1 MAMAFAEIAYD
12 VTDAIA
18 TITLNRPQKRNAWS
32 PETEAEVR
40 EALGLAADDASVRVI
55 ILTGA
60 GGTFCVGADVTGIA
74 GRKPD
79 RPRFA
84 GVTPPPGGPPP
95 AEDLSRR
102 YSYILNIGK
111 PVIAAINGAVAGVGL
126 AVTLYCDLRF
136 MVAGARL
143 ACAFPRRGLIAE
155 HGSAWLLP
163 RLIGPMNAA
172 DLLLSGRT
180 VTAEEAASMGLV
192 RVLPS
197 EGFLPAVRAY
207 AAEIAENCS
216 PRSLR
221 IIRRQLA
228 LAPLQTLSEAIEM
241 AEQEQAATIG
251 TEDRR
256 EGATAFLEKRRPNFT
271 GR

>member
-1 MAMAFAEIAYD
+1 MPFAEIAYE
-12 VTDAIA
+12 VGERIA
-18 TITLNRPQKRNAWS
+18 TITLNRPHRRNAWS

-40 EALGLAADDASVRVI
+40 EAFALAASDDAVRAV

-60 GGTFCVGADVTGIA
+60 GSTFCVGADVTGIA
-74 GRKPD
+74 GRRPD

-84 GVTPPPGGPPP
+84 GVTPPPGGAPPV
-95 AEDLSRR
+95 ADLSRR
-102 YSYILNIGK
+102 YSYILNLGK
-111 PVIAAINGAVAGVGL
+111 PVVAAINGAVAGVGL

-136 MVAGARL
+136 MSAGAKL
-143 ACAFPRRGLIAE
+143 AAAFPRRGLIAE
-155 HGSAWLLP
+155 HGAAWMLP

-180 VTAEEAASMGLV
+180 ILAEEAAAMGLV
-192 RVLPS
+192 RVLPAQ
-197 EGFLPAVRAY
+197 GFLAAARAY
-207 AAEIAENCS
+207 LGDIVENCS

-221 IIRRQLA
+221 IIKRQLV
-228 LAPLQTLSEAIEM
+228 LAPLQSLSEGIEL
-241 AEQEQAATIG
+241 AETEQHATIG

>member
-1 MAMAFAEIAYD
+1 MSFTEITYEVAGR
-12 VTDAIA
+12 IA
-18 TITLNRPQKRNAWS
+18 TITLNRPDRHNAWS
-32 PETEAEVR
+32 SAIEAEVR
-40 EALGLAADDASVRVI
+40 EAFARAAEDEAVRAI

-60 GGTFCVGADVTGIA
+60 GRSFCVGADVTGIA

-84 GVTPPPGGPPP
+84 GVTPPPGGAPPV
-95 AEDLSRR
+95 ADLARR
-102 YSYILNIGK
+102 YSYILNLGK

-126 AVTLYCDLRF
+126 AVALYCDLRF

-143 ACAFPRRGLIAE
+143 ACAFPRRGLVAE
-155 HGSAWLLP
+155 HGIAWMLP
-163 RLIGPMNAA
+163 RLVGAMNAA

-180 VTAEEAASMGLV
+180 ITAEEAERMGLV
-192 RVLPS
+192 RVLPAG
-197 EGFLPAVRAY
+197 ELAAGVRAY
-207 AAEIAENCS
+207 VTDMVENCS

-221 IIRRQLA
+221 VIRRQLA
-228 LAPLQTLSEAIEM
+228 LAPLQSLSDAIEL
-241 AEQEQAATIG
+241 AEAEQAATIG

-256 EGATAFLEKRRPNFT
+256 EGAAAFLEKRKPNFT

>member
-1 MAMAFAEIAYD
+1 MPFAEITCDIAD
-12 VTDAIA
+12 RIA
-18 TITLNRPQKRNAWS
+18 TITLNRPEKRNAWS
-32 PETEAEVR
+32 ATVEAEVR
-40 EALGLAADDASVRVI
+40 QAFTRAAADDGVRVVV
-55 ILTGA
+55 LTGA
-60 GGTFCVGADVTGIA
+60 GSTFCVGADVTGIA
-74 GRKPD
+74 GRPPE

-84 GVTPPPGGPPP
+84 GITPPPGEAPPVD
-95 AEDLSRR
+95 DLARR

-126 AVTLYCDLRF
+126 AVTLFCDLRF

-155 HGSAWLLP
+155 HGSAWMLP
-163 RLIGPMNAA
+163 RLVGPMNAA

-180 VTAEEAASMGLV
+180 VTAEEAAAMGLV
-192 RVLPS
+192 RVLPT
-197 EGFLPAVRAY
+197 EGFAAAVRTY
-207 AAEIAENCS
+207 AEDIAANCS

-221 IIRRQLA
+221 VIKRQLA
-228 LAPLQTLSEAIEM
+228 LAPLQSLSAAIEL
-241 AEQEQAATIG
+241 AEEEQAATIG

-256 EGATAFLEKRRPNFT
+256 EGAAAFLEKRRPDFT

>member
-1 MAMAFAEIAYD
+1 MAFAEIAYAVAD
-12 VTDAIA
+12 RIA
-18 TITLNRPQKRNAWS
+18 TITLNRPEKRNAWS
-32 PETEAEVR
+32 AETEAEVR
-40 EALGLAADDASVRVI
+40 EAFALAADDGDARAI

-60 GGTFCVGADVTGIA
+60 GGTFCVGADVSGIA
-74 GRKPD
+74 GRRPD

-84 GVTPPPGGPPP
+84 GVTPPPGGAPPV
-95 AEDLSRR
+95 EDLARR

-111 PVIAAINGAVAGVGL
+111 PVVAAINGAVAGVGL

-136 MVAGARL
+136 MAAGARL

-155 HGSAWLLP
+155 HGSAWMLP

-180 VTAEEAASMGLV
+180 ITAEEAAAMGLV
-192 RVLPS
+192 RVLPAD
-197 EGFLPAVRAY
+197 GFSAGVRAY
-207 AAEIAENCS
+207 VAEMVESCS

-221 IIRRQLA
+221 IIKRQLA
-228 LAPLQTLSEAIEM
+228 LAPLQSLSAAIEL
-241 AEQEQAATIG
+241 AEAEQAATIG

-256 EGATAFLEKRRPNFT
+256 EGAAAFLEKRRPDFT

>member
-1 MAMAFAEIAYD
+1 MAFAEILYEVAD
-12 VTDAIA
+12 RIA
-18 TITLNRPQKRNAWS
+18 TITLNRPHKRNAWS

-40 EALGLAADDASVRVI
+40 EAFALAADDEGVRAI

-74 GRKPD
+74 GRKPE

-84 GVTPPPGGPPP
+84 GITPPPGGEAPV
-95 AEDLSRR
+95 EDLARR

-143 ACAFPRRGLIAE
+143 AAAFPRRGLVAE
-155 HGSAWLLP
+155 HGSAWMLP

-180 VTAEEAASMGLV
+180 IAAEEAAAMGLV

-197 EGFLPAVRAY
+197 EGFMDAVRGY
-207 AAEIAENCS
+207 AADLVENCS

-228 LAPLQTLSEAIEM
+228 LAPLQSLSEAIEL
-241 AEQEQAATIG
+241 AEVEQAATIG

-256 EGATAFLEKRRPNFT
+256 EGAAAFLERRKPNFT

>member
-1 MAMAFAEIAYD
+1 MTFAEIAYD
-12 VTDAIA
+12 VADRIA
-18 TITLNRPQKRNAWS
+18 TITLNRPEKRNAWS
-32 PETEAEVR
+32 PTTEAEIRDAFAMAATDDDVR
-40 EALGLAADDASVRVI
+40 AI

-60 GGTFCVGADVTGIA
+60 GTTFCVGADVTGIA
-74 GRKPD
+74 GRTPE
-79 RPRFA
+79 RPRFV
-84 GVTPPPGGPPP
+84 GVTPPPGGDPPV
-95 AEDLSRR
+95 EDLSRR

-111 PVIAAINGAVAGVGL
+111 PVVAAINGAVAGVGL

-136 MVAGARL
+136 MAAGARL

-155 HGSAWLLP
+155 HGSAWMLP

-180 VTAEEAASMGLV
+180 VTAEEAAAMGLL
-192 RVLPS
+192 RVLPAQ
-197 EGFLPAVRAY
+197 GFRDAVRAY
-207 AAEIAENCS
+207 VRDMVDNCS

-221 IIRRQLA
+221 IIKRQLA
-228 LAPLQTLSEAIEM
+228 LAPLQSLSAAIEL
-241 AEQEQAATIG
+241 AEEEQAATIG

-256 EGATAFLEKRRPNFT
+256 EGAAAFLEKRRPNFT